1 MKDGDAGDARPNNY
15 GFDVDDLRLENLE
28 LRDTLGA
35 LERRYEIGAA
45 RYASAPVACCGLDAS
60 GTITDINVAGGA
72 LLGSPE
78 AAIVGRP
85 LASFVVA
92 ADQDLV
98 REHVRACLARQAR
111 TLTPVR
117 VLREVGPPAPVQII
131 SRPLLGPGGG
141 AVALVTVL
149 VDASASSALR
159 ELSHDIRD
167 ELTTILL
174 TATRCLLSAS
184 PIDATAAREAMHR
197 IRRAAEK
204 MRQRVGVA
212 HAMQPGQD
220 AGDPGAATPT
230 APRREGSGL
239 VLIVD
244 DDVQSRSV
252 LEDLLCWHGY
262 AVVPVATVDEAL
274 EYIGTGP
281 VRPQVVV
288 LDLNLPGRD
297 GWAFLAERTS
307 HPVLR
312 SIPVLVASGQA
323 DIERRVTAA
332 NAYFVSKPL
341 SFEDAIEGIARA
353 ISLGPTVPAEGRW
366 GS

>member
-1 MKDGDAGDARPNNY
+1 MKDGDTGDARPRDC
-15 GFDVDDLRLENLE
+15 GLDADDLRLENLE
-28 LRDTLGA
+28 LRDALGA
-35 LERRYEIGAA
+35 LEPRYGVGAA
-45 RYASAPVACCGLDAS
+45 RYAFAPVACCGLDAS
-60 GTITDINVAGGA
+60 GNIMDMNVAGGA

-85 LASFVVA
+85 LSSFVLA

-98 REHVRACLARQAR
+98 REHVRSCLARDAR
-111 TLTPVR
+111 TVTEVR
-117 VLREVGPPAPVQII
+117 VLREAGPPAPVQII
-131 SRPLLGPGGG
+131 STPLLSPGG
-141 AVALVTVL
+141 ATVALVTVL

-174 TATRCLLSAS
+174 TATRALLSVP
-184 PIDATAAREAMHR
+184 PIDATAARDAMQR
-197 IRRAAEK
+197 IRKAAEK

-212 HAMQPGQD
+212 QATRPGHEARD
-220 AGDPGAATPT
+220 AGAALPT

-297 GWAFLAERTS
+297 GWAFLAERTR

-323 DIERRVTAA
+323 DIEHRVTAA

-353 ISLGPTVPAEGRW
+353 ISLGPTIPADGRW
-366 GS
+366 RT